1 MTIRDSSL
9 YSHLMPRASSF
20 KPSEVKSRKAR
31 GLAPWCVNVPP
42 ELAETGKRRQLFF
55 ETKNEA
61 LGECERLKARR
72 DNFGNS
78 LSAITPARIAEASEA
93 YRLLDHRHASD
104 SLLSIVH
111 QYLAQ
116 HDLRSQSV
124 SLATLFDEYVAA
136 KSHRTKKYLAEIKK
150 SRAIVEG
157 LLERLV
163 CNIAPAELERHL
175 SRSSGAY
182 RNALMRYLRAL
193 FNHGIKRG
201 YLLENPIL
209 KLDFVHR
216 IRREVQTIPAPVVT
230 KMLSSALEHDLV
242 LLPFLTLGFFAG
254 VRPDGELQKL
264 QWSDILLDEK
274 TIVIRPEVSKTN
286 RRRFPKLSDNAQSWL
301 DAYKLRGGVM
311 EGKIVPLAPTTLRR
325 KRRAN
330 WLAAAGG
337 DAKWIQQGMRHTFCS
352 NWLALH
358 KDVNELV
365 LQSGHDSVEVMWRNY
380 HKGVTEKEAEK
391 FWAIRPERGAE
402 NVIPFATQSCG
413 P

>member
-1 MTIRDSSL
+1 
-9 YSHLMPRASSF
+9 MPRASTL

-42 ELAETGKRRQLFF
+42 ELSETAKRRQLFF
-55 ETKNEA
+55 ETKSEA

-93 YRLLDHRHASD
+93 YKLLDQRHASD
-104 SLLSIVH
+104 SLLSIIH

-124 SLATLFDEYVAA
+124 SLATLFAEYVAA
-136 KSHRTKKYLAEIKK
+136 RTHRTKKYLAEINKA
-150 SRAIVEG
+150 RAP
-157 LLERLV
+157 LQKLQDRLV
-163 CNIAPAELERHL
+163 CDIAPAELERAL
-175 SRSSGAY
+175 SPISAGN
-182 RNALMRYLRAL
+182 RNAVMRYLRAL
-193 FNHGIKRG
+193 FNYGIKRG

-209 KLDFVHR
+209 KLDFAHR
-216 IRREVQTIPAPVVT
+216 VRREVQTIPAPIVA
-230 KMLSSALEHDLV
+230 KMLNHALEHDLV

-254 VRPDGELQKL
+254 IRPDGELQKL
-264 QWSDILLDEK
+264 EWRDVLFDEK

-286 RRRFPKLSDNAQSWL
+286 QRRFPRLSTNANTWL
-301 DAYKLRGGVM
+301 DEYKLRGGVM
-311 EGKIVPLAPTTLRR
+311 EGKIVPFTSNILRA

-330 WLAAAGG
+330 WLASAGEK
-337 DAKWIQQGMRHTFCS
+337 AKWIQQGMRHTFCS

-365 LQSGHDSVEVMWRNY
+365 LQSGHDSVDTMWRNY

-391 FWAIRPERGAE
+391 FWAIRPLRGAE
-402 NVIPFATQSCG
+402 NLIPFATAS
-413 P
+413 

>member
-1 MTIRDSSL
+1 
-9 YSHLMPRASSF
+9 MPRASTL

-31 GLAPWCVNVPP
+31 GLAAWCVNVPP

-93 YRLLDHRHASD
+93 YKLLDHRHASD

-116 HDLRSQSV
+116 HDLKSQSV

-150 SRAIVEG
+150 SRATVEG

-209 KLDFVHR
+209 KLDFAHR
-216 IRREVQTIPAPVVT
+216 VRREVQTIPSPIVA
-230 KMLSSALEHDLV
+230 KMLNHALEHDLV

-254 VRPDGELQKL
+254 IRPDGELQKL
-264 QWSDILLDEK
+264 EWSDVLFEEK

-286 RRRFPKLSDNAQSWL
+286 RRRFPRLSANAQSWL
-301 DAYKLRGGVM
+301 DEYKRRDGVM
-311 EGKIVPLAPTTLRR
+311 EGKIVPFTSNVLRA

-330 WLAAAGG
+330 WSAAA
-337 DAKWIQQGMRHTFCS
+337 DKNTKWIQQGMRHTFCS

-365 LQSGHDSVEVMWRNY
+365 LQSGHDSVDTMWRNY

-391 FWAIRPERGAE
+391 FWAIRSPVG
-402 NVIPFATQSCG
+402 TL
-413 P
+413 